1 MATLVCGGVVG
12 TLKRVQV
19 ADDRVRDHDEE
30 GQHPRGRD
38 HPVGVG
44 AGLPHPRL
52 ERVADGAVAFDGDG
66 NQAECGDAHRYACQ
80 REKNIVSRSK

>member
-1 MATLVCGGVVG
+1 MATLVRGGVVG

-52 ERVADGAVAFDGDG
+52 QRVADGAVALDGDG
-66 NQAECGDAHRYACQ
+66 DQAERGDADRYAC
-80 REKNIVSRSK
+80 RGKKIYCSEE